1 MQVVIT
7 GAAGML
13 GLKLVREILKKG
25 TLAGPDGKQVA
36 VDRIVATD
44 IVANPEMPTDKRVSF
59 VAGDVFDPALIRS
72 LVTPGTASIFHL
84 AGVVSAG
91 AERDF
96 DLGYRVNLDGHRVVL
111 EAARA
116 LGSCPRVVFA
126 SSLAAYGGDLPEIIT
141 DEQKLTPQTSYGVQK
156 VVGELLTMDYTRKG
170 FIDGRSLR
178 LPTIVVRPGK
188 PNLAASTFASSI
200 IREPLKGERATCPV
214 DPSAMMP
221 LLSPRLCIA
230 AFIRAHEL
238 PGSDWG
244 WNRSLMLPSLDVSV
258 AQMAD
263 GLKRVAGQKAYDL
276 IDWKI
281 DPMIAKIVAG
291 WPKGLISKRA
301 RAMGFQSDP
310 SMEAMIQ
317 AFIEDDLPAAK
328 RAAG

>member
-13 GLKLVREILKKG
+13 GLKLVRAILAKG
-25 TLAGPDGKQVA
+25 TLAGRDGAQA
-36 VDRIVATD
+36 PVDKIVATD
-44 IVANPEMPTDKRVSF
+44 IVANPEMPTDSRVTF
-59 VAGDVFDPALIRS
+59 VAGDVFDAGLIRG
-72 LVTPGTASIFHL
+72 LVTKGTGSIFHL

-116 LGSCPRVVFA
+116 LGTCPRIVFA
-126 SSLAAYGGDLPEIIT
+126 SSLAAYGGDLPETIT

-200 IREPLKGERATCPV
+200 IREPLKGERAICPV

-221 LLSPRLCIA
+221 LLSPRLCIE

-244 WNRSLMLPSLDVSV
+244 WNRSLMLPSLDMSV
-258 AQMAD
+258 AEMAD

-276 IDWKI
+276 IDWKP
-281 DPMIAKIVAG
+281 DAMIAKIVAG
-291 WPKGLISKRA
+291 WPKRLASKRA
-301 RAMGFQSDP
+301 RTMGFRSDA
-310 SMEAMIQ
+310 SMDAIIQ
-317 AFIEDDLPAAK
+317 AFIEDDLPAAQK
-328 RAAG
+328 AR